1 MPAIEARAIEPA
13 AGIEDRSPFRAAPE
27 GLYVALR
34 VQPKA
39 SQDRIEGLTRR
50 ADGAVAI
57 KLRVGAPPADG
68 KANAAVVKLLAK
80 AWGLAKSDME
90 IVSGATSRDKLLRIA
105 GDGPALLR
113 QLNAWLAG
121 QAPP

>member
-1 MPAIEARAIEPA
+1 MPAIEGQARE
-13 AGIEDRSPFRAAPE
+13 AGAGSEAQTPFRAAAD

-39 SQDRIEGLTRR
+39 RQDRIEGLTRR

-57 KLRVGAPPADG
+57 KLRVGAPPADN
-68 KANAAVVKLLAK
+68 KANAAAVKLLAK
-80 AWGLAKSDME
+80 AWGLAKSDIE
-90 IVSGATSRDKLLRIA
+90 IVSGATGRDKVLRIA

-113 QLNAWLAG
+113 KLNAWLAA